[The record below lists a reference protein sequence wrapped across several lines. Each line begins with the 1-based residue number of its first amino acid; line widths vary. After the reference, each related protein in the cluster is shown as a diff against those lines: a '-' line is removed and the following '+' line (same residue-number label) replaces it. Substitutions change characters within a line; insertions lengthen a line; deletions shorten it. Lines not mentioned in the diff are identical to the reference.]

1 MYYAMLENGLLAL
14 LLAPHLP
21 ELWYFRFELNPD
33 CVPIPVL
40 CISTLFPSILQRAS
54 PMQYIKDQKLSFSF
68 PLSWTRRYLQYGV
81 SPAEAL
87 TFFGF
92 LHSCSR
98 VFLWSGRLGHTIGL
112 ILKAENIHKLNKW
125 QREKVHKYIV
135 LFVWGDCMNS
145 FLVLALLL

>member
-33 CVPIPVL
+33 CSYNEPLPVL

-68 PLSWTRRYLQYGV
+68 SLSWT
-81 SPAEAL
+81 
-87 TFFGF
+87 F
-92 LHSCSR
+92 LEEDIFSM
-98 VFLWSGRLGHTIGL
+98 VFLQQKHLPFLVS
-112 ILKAENIHKLNKW
+112 
-125 QREKVHKYIV
+125 YIV
-135 LFVWGDCMNS
+135 VPEFSYDQGDW
-145 FLVLALLL
+145 AIR

>member
-1 MYYAMLENGLLAL
+1 MACLFFCWLHICLSCDTSGLNWTLIVF
-14 LLAPHLP
+14 P
-21 ELWYFRFELNPD
+21 F
-33 CVPIPVL
+33 PVL

-135 LFVWGDCMNS
+135 LFVWGRLYEQFS
-145 FLVLALLL
+145 GTGSATIR